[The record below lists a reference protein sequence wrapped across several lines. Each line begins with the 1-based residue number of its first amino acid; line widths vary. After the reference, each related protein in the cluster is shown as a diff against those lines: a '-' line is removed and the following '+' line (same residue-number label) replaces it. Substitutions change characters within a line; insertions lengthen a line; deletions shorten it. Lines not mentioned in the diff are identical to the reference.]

1 MHRVILMVLL
11 IMLQP
16 TLSGCGE
23 KAAGNKTET
32 AEQVAMVKE
41 LTREEK
47 ETKRKAETGDA
58 GAQYELGMMYYEKD
72 YAKAVEWW
80 QKAAEQGYAAAQGAL
95 GTMYVNGL
103 GVPKDIANAVELMK
117 KAATQGDSDAQY
129 NLANMYYKGEGV
141 SKDMVR
147 AYAWHYLACKQL
159 TASTYENRCKWL
171 EAEIT
176 PSDRTEGQRLAS
188 NWKKGDAL

>member
-1 MHRVILMVLL
+1 
-11 IMLQP
+11 MLQP

-58 GAQYELGMMYYEKD
+58 GAQYELGKMYYKKD
-72 YAKAVEWW
+72 YAKAAEWW
-80 QKAAEQGYAAAQGAL
+80 QKAAEQGYAPAQDAL
-95 GTMYVNGL
+95 GVMYANGQ
-103 GVPKDIANAVELMK
+103 GVPKDTAKAAELLK
-117 KAATQGDSDAQY
+117 KAAAQGDSDAQY
-129 NLANMYYKGEGV
+129 NLANMYFKGEGV
-141 SKDMVR
+141 GKDVVL
-147 AYAWHYLACKQL
+147 AYAWHYLACKQYD
-159 TASTYENRCKWL
+159 ASTYENLCKWF

-176 PSDRTEGQRLAS
+176 PSERTEGQRLAS